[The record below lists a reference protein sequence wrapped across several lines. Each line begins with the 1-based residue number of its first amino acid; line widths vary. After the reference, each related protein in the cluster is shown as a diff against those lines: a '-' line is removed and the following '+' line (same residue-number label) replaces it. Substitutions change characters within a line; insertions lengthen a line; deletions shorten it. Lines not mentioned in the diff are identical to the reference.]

1 MQTYWVLSVCSV
13 IQYERWQVNGRLS
26 LKEKMKVELINFA
39 KNGKGCREVA
49 KEFDI
54 GKTLYLN

>member
-1 MQTYWVLSVCSV
+1 MQTYWVFSVCSV

-26 LKEKMKVELINFA
+26 LNEKVELINFA

-49 KEFDI
+49 KDFDI